1 MRMAGRGRDDI
12 PTAEPE
18 PRLKARL
25 WVQAAIRQCGTL
37 GIVAMVA
44 RHGDDDAGAI
54 LIKLNR
60 GPDGCEVF
68 TQVRDGAGR
77 AGWLR
82 ATGALPVEEAAAE
95 SYISRQRD
103 VDSDLWVIEVE
114 DREGRVPFLDHILA
128 G

>member
-1 MRMAGRGRDDI
+1 MRMAGLGRDDS
-12 PTAEPE
+12 PVPEPA

-44 RHGDDDAGAI
+44 RHGDDDAGVV
-54 LIKLNR
+54 LVKLNR
-60 GPDGCEVF
+60 GAEGCEVF
-68 TQVRDGAGR
+68 TQVRDGAGQ

-82 ATGALPVEEAAAE
+82 ATGPAPVEESTADA
-95 SYISRQRD
+95 YIARQRE

-114 DREGRVPFLDHILA
+114 DRQGRVPFLDRILA